1 MADILNTAVSG
12 LLSFQRALS
21 TTSHNIANVNTDG
34 YSRQSVE
41 ISANAPSYL
50 GGSFVGSG
58 AHVESIQRS
67 YDQFLATEVRDVTT
81 VHSRLAKYAELA
93 GHIDDVLAD
102 PQGGIAPI
110 LHDLFSS
117 VQDVADDPASSTARF
132 AMISTAQSFTE
143 RFQNISTRFEQLAE
157 NTRADTANVV
167 KDINS
172 LVLAIRDI
180 NFSINQINGAGK
192 ESQQSG
198 DLLDKRDSL
207 LTKLSEKVD
216 ISVVQDSDGK
226 MSIFIGNG
234 QSVLTGTTV
243 NTLAVQ
249 ADPNDPAQDIII
261 YNGPVSAFDLS
272 AQLKGG
278 ELGGLL
284 NFKTNILVPASN
296 ALGRTAIGVAE
307 AVNIQ
312 MRAGMDL
319 NGNLGQDFFSYNDA
333 QIFSATTNTGTAIT
347 VTSDVTDV
355 SALTTSDYSLIYDG
369 TNWTVTSDK
378 GTSSSIA
385 NAVPPATVT
394 TLTFEG
400 LTLTMP
406 ITGALAGDRFTIKP
420 TIDGAE
426 SIKVV
431 LTDPRLIAAAAPI
444 RASSSLSNLGSV
456 NISAGVVTDSTA
468 LLTPPPPAPGGVI
481 PAVNF
486 TFTSATSFTSNA
498 TVVVGGVTYAPAAA
512 IPYTNNMQVNAN
524 GWQVSLSGV
533 PAANDQFDV
542 QSNVG
547 GTGDNRN
554 VLKLANLQNQLI
566 LNDGTASFQDD
577 YGTLV
582 GFVGSQTQAANVSR
596 DAQALLLGQ
605 ATSRNASVVGVNLDE
620 EAADLIRYQQ
630 AYQAAAQVIST
641 VQTLFDTLIQSTR

>member
-1 MADILNTAVSG
+1 MADMLNTAVSG

-41 ISANAPSYL
+41 ITANGPSFL
-50 GGSFVGSG
+50 GGSYVGSG

-67 YDQFLATEVRDVTT
+67 YDQFLSTEVRDVSSSY
-81 VHSRLAKYAELA
+81 SRLSTYAELA
-93 GHIDDVLAD
+93 ANIDDVLAD
-102 PQGGIAPI
+102 PQGGISPI
-110 LHDLFSS
+110 LNDLFNSI
-117 VQDVADDPASSTARF
+117 QDVADDPSSSTARF
-132 AMISTAQSFTE
+132 AMISTAQSFSE
-143 RFQNISTRFEQLAE
+143 RFQNISSRFEQLAE
-157 NTRADTANVV
+157 NTRTDIGNVV
-167 KDINS
+167 EDINS
-172 LVLAIRDI
+172 LVLAVRDV
-180 NFSINQINGAGK
+180 NFSINQTRGSGK
-192 ESQQSG
+192 ESQQSA

-207 LTKLSEKVD
+207 LTKLAEKVD
-216 ISVVQDSDGK
+216 ISVVYSDDNK

-234 QSVLTGTTV
+234 QSVLTGVTI

-249 ADPNDPAQDIII
+249 QSTTDPAQDVIV

-272 AQLKGG
+272 DQLQSG

-284 NFKTNILVPASN
+284 SFKSNILIPASN
-296 ALGRTAIGVAE
+296 ALGRTAIAVAE
-307 AVNIQ
+307 SVNSQ

-333 QIFSATTNTGTAIT
+333 QIFSATSNIGTATIS
-347 VTSDVTDV
+347 SDISDIG
-355 SALTTSDYSLIYDG
+355 ALTTSDYSLTYDG
-369 TNWTVTSDK
+369 TNWTLTSDK
-378 GTSSSIA
+378 GTSSTPVA
-385 NAVPPATVT
+385 NGAPA

-400 LTLTMP
+400 LTLT
-406 ITGALAGDRFTIKP
+406 IDGTTAAAGDIFTIKP
-420 TIDGAE
+420 TLDGAE
-426 SIKVV
+426 SIQVV
-431 LTDPRLIAAAAPI
+431 ITDPRLIAAAAPI
-444 RASSSLSNLGSV
+444 RASGSLSNLGTV
-456 NISAGVVTDSTA
+456 GISAGVVTDSA
-468 LLTPPPPAPGGVI
+468 NLLTPPPPALGGVI

-486 TFTSATSFTSNA
+486 TFTSPTSFTSNA
-498 TVVVGGVTYAPAAA
+498 TVVTGGVTYAPATA
-512 IPYTNNMQVNAN
+512 IPYTNNMQIDAN
-524 GWQVSLSGV
+524 GWQVSLTGV

-554 VLKLANLQNQLI
+554 ALSIANLQNLGI
-566 LNDGTASFQDD
+566 LNGGTASFQDD

-596 DAQALLLGQ
+596 DAQGLLLGQ
-605 ATSRNASVVGVNLDE
+605 AVSRNASVVGVNLDE